1 VAFRFVHSADIHLDS
16 PLRSLALRDP
26 ELAALIG
33 TATRAAL
40 TAIVDL
46 CLAEQVD
53 ALILAGDLYD
63 GEQTSM
69 KTALFLAAEM
79 ARLHKAGIR
88 VFIVRGNHDAAS
100 GITRELTLPD
110 NVTVFRTKAEVIALE
125 RDRTQA
131 PVAIHGLSFEGRHA
145 PDSLLPRYR
154 PPVPGAINIGILHT
168 SLDGSPGHSLYAP
181 CTVADLDA
189 TGFRYWALGHI
200 HKRAVHHGAATV
212 VMPGMPQ
219 GRDINEAG
227 AKSATLVTIADDGT
241 IHLEE
246 RTTALAQFERVSLDA
261 TGIADWRALVD
272 AVGAALG
279 AARDKAAAPNLV
291 ARLAIT
297 GATPLAWRMRQDADL
312 LKGEVDQQAALAG
325 AAFVEKLELAVT
337 PPDLGAGTGADP
349 LVELRRLVEGEILPS
364 DAFALELDETW
375 QDLRKQ
381 LPAEVR
387 KALDAEDA
395 AALRARLAGLA
406 SEGAEDVLA
415 RLQAGG
421 AGEG

>member
-1 VAFRFVHSADIHLDS
+1 MAFRFVHSADIHLDS
-16 PLRSLALRDP
+16 PLRSLALRDKD
-26 ELAALIG
+26 LAALIG

-46 CLAEQVD
+46 CLAERVD

-100 GITRELTLPD
+100 RITTELTLPD
-110 NVTVFRTKAEVIALE
+110 NVTVFGAKPGMVELQRN
-125 RDRTQA
+125 RTQT
-131 PVAIHGLSFEGRHA
+131 PVAIHGLSFAKPHA
-145 PDSLLPRYR
+145 PESLLPGYGA
-154 PPVPGAINIGILHT
+154 PVPGAVNIGILHT

-200 HKRAVHHGAATV
+200 HKRAVHQRAATV

-219 GRDINEAG
+219 GRDINESG
-227 AKSATLVTIADDGT
+227 AKSATLVTVADDGT

-246 RTTALAQFERVSLDA
+246 RITALAQFERVTLDA
-261 TGIADWRALVD
+261 TGITEWVALAG
-272 AVGAALG
+272 AVGKALG
-279 AARDKAAAPNLV
+279 AARDKAAAPHLV

-312 LKGEVDQQAALAG
+312 LKGEADHQAAIAG
-325 AAFVEKLELAVT
+325 STFVEKLALAVT
-337 PPDLGAGTGADP
+337 PPGLAAATSADP

-364 DAFALELDETW
+364 EAFAVELDEAW
-375 QDLRKQ
+375 QELRKQ

-387 KALDAEDA
+387 KVLEREDA
-395 AALRARLAGLA
+395 AALRGRLTVLA
-406 SEGAEDVLA
+406 AEGAEDVLA
-415 RLQAGG
+415 RLQASG